1 MKVTVVGGSI
11 GGLTAACLLR
21 DAGHQVSVYERSSV
35 RLEQR
40 GAGIG
45 FLPATYRYLQTRA
58 AVDIEKISVKTD
70 HIRYLDD
77 KSKVVYDAKHQYLF
91 SSWNAV
97 YSSTLAHFGS
107 NEYHLDSEVVDFSQS
122 SESVSIS
129 LKNGR
134 SITADLLVGADGIGS
149 FMRERLVPTSKS
161 VYAGYV
167 AWRGMVPESKLSGEL
182 IERLGDAIT
191 YFVYPGSHI
200 LVYPIPDHEDRV
212 TPGNRLINFVWYCN
226 YPSGQEFDLLM
237 TDKNGLLREVSIPPG
252 LVSEHNVEQVK
263 LMALRCLPKV
273 LSDLVVATV
282 EPFVQVIYD
291 VDIDQMAFGRV
302 CLIGDA
308 GIVVRPH
315 AAAGT
320 AKAAADGWALT
331 EALEK
336 HVTLEEALEAWQF
349 SQLTLAKNLLE
360 RTRRV
365 GSKSQFLNT
374 WDSSD
379 PEVIFGLNQPGN

>member
-1 MKVTVVGGSI
+1 M
-11 GGLTAACLLR
+11 
-21 DAGHQVSVYERSSV
+21 
-35 RLEQR
+35 
-40 GAGIG
+40 
-45 FLPATYRYLQTRA
+45 
-58 AVDIEKISVKTD
+58 
-70 HIRYLDD
+70 
-77 KSKVVYDAKHQYLF
+77 
-91 SSWNAV
+91 
-97 YSSTLAHFGS
+97 
-107 NEYHLDSEVVDFSQS
+107 
-122 SESVSIS
+122 
-129 LKNGR
+129 
-134 SITADLLVGADGIGS
+134 GADGIGS
-149 FMRERLVPTSKS
+149 FMRESLVPTSKS

-167 AWRGMVPESKLSGEL
+167 AWRGMVPESKLSSEL

-226 YPSGQEFDLLM
+226 YPSGKEFDLLM

-263 LMALRCLPKV
+263 LMALRFLPKV

-320 AKAAADGWALT
+320 AKAAADGWALA

-349 SQLTLAKNLLE
+349 SQLTMAKNLLE

-379 PEVIFGLNQPGN
+379 PEVIFGLNKPGN